1 MKDLIKRYI
10 VATVGLFIIAFGVAL
25 SLKSNLGTAPVS
37 CPPAV
42 LNLKFTTISVGTFTW
57 MMHLVFI
64 ICQIILL
71 GRKFK
76 LSFLMQIPAA
86 FVFGY
91 LCDACIWILRDVQV
105 TSYAMQMV
113 FCILTVIVTAVGVK
127 LEIAANAWM
136 LAGEKT
142 LVVISDVTGWK
153 FSNIKVAFD
162 IYLVVISA
170 LFLIF
175 SRNDGPKK
183 AFHMPGK
190 ALLFALLS
198 SGCAAVA
205 IHLQLYTLGRVPSSL
220 LFPMENGGILIFHT
234 FLSRFVLKEKLDKW
248 QLLGVLAAVGGLVL
262 TNL

>member
-170 LFLIF
+170 MFAQLAFGVFSGDGVHIVIREGTLILAVF
-175 SRNDGPKK
+175 TGLCMKVTDPVMERLLKK
-183 AFHMPGK
+183 
-190 ALLFALLS
+190 
-198 SGCAAVA
+198 
-205 IHLQLYTLGRVPSSL
+205 I
-220 LFPMENGGILIFHT
+220 
-234 FLSRFVLKEKLDKW
+234 
-248 QLLGVLAAVGGLVL
+248 
-262 TNL
+262 NL

>member
-170 LFLIF
+170 LFAQLAFGVFGHRYDNCRIPDGVHIVIREGTLI
-175 SRNDGPKK
+175 
-183 AFHMPGK
+183 
-190 ALLFALLS
+190 L
-198 SGCAAVA
+198 AVFTG
-205 IHLQLYTLGRVPSSL
+205 LCMKVTDPV
-220 LFPMENGGILIFHT
+220 M
-234 FLSRFVLKEKLDKW
+234 EKLLKKI
-248 QLLGVLAAVGGLVL
+248 
-262 TNL
+262 NL